1 MHLLLF
7 FLLTFPKCMLLLLW
21 QEEVEVEA
29 KVVGDKGRITSV
41 LVEVRRKSNG
51 ELIALGKQWMASH
64 NNSNKASKL
73 WVYTIY
79 LRWGETSVCIEPFCN
94 NWHEFHQVYSWS
106 FSSLKF
112 PIAVLHRFIYIY
124 IYDQKTLFQFFLVP
138 SLCYI
143 WGSLCNVTRKII
155 SILHFVYD
163 EWLILT
169 IRNDIMVA
177 VGPASS
183 SSRQLPIQI
192 LCFISTQNCLIK
204 STLSR
209 SWRFTT
215 TLVRTIG
222 LITIQSKT
230 LQEQTWE
237 FNWFVIH
244 GLQQSPN
251 LDVLIPYL
259 YTLICTNLY
268 VAIWI
273 PLYFKARPW
282 DIRDSFPS

>member
-79 LRWGETSVCIEPFCN
+79 PRWGETSVCIEPFCN

-112 PIAVLHRFIYIY
+112 PIAVLHRLYIYIY
-124 IYDQKTLFQFFLVP
+124 IYI
-138 SLCYI
+138 YI
-143 WGSLCNVTRKII
+143 WP
-155 SILHFVYD
+155 
-163 EWLILT
+163 E
-169 IRNDIMVA
+169 
-177 VGPASS
+177 
-183 SSRQLPIQI
+183 
-192 LCFISTQNCLIK
+192 NCLSIFFGSK
-204 STLSR
+204 SLLYMRLIVQRYKKNHKHLTLR
-209 SWRFTT
+209 IWWMTY
-215 TLVRTIG
+215 
-222 LITIQSKT
+222 
-230 LQEQTWE
+230 
-237 FNWFVIH
+237 
-244 GLQQSPN
+244 
-251 LDVLIPYL
+251 LD
-259 YTLICTNLY
+259 N
-268 VAIWI
+268 
-273 PLYFKARPW
+273 
-282 DIRDSFPS
+282 